1 MNMSSEYIANAVAA
15 ESAMD
20 VPEALIQYAQ
30 AIAAINSNL
39 ATCKDPVQRR
49 QLQEAA
55 TTCQQHLQAL
65 ARSQGTRR
73 DVAQP
78 QHRNSDLKDMDM
90 LRTAMGASTT
100 ARRELARATGQ
111 LVAASYDKAKAAN
124 ERYHMTDK
132 VKAGVVK
139 ATVTAK
145 HLNDTYHIQA
155 KATSLARGGLG
166 RLSSFNEKHHVT
178 DRVAKSTLSGLQG
191 LTKALGSPSKSSHE
205 PH

>member
-1 MNMSSEYIANAVAA
+1 MAA
-15 ESAMD
+15 
-20 VPEALIQYAQ
+20 
-30 AIAAINSNL
+30 
-39 ATCKDPVQRR
+39 
-49 QLQEAA
+49 
-55 TTCQQHLQAL
+55 
-65 ARSQGTRR
+65 QGGT
-73 DVAQP
+73 
-78 QHRNSDLKDMDM
+78 S
-90 LRTAMGASTT
+90 G
-100 ARRELARATGQ
+100 ELARATGQ

-139 ATVTAK
+139 ATASAK
-145 HLNDTYHIQA
+145 HLDDTYHIQA

-166 RLSSFNEKHHVT
+166 RLSSFNDKHHVT